1 MANGTSKIRF
11 IIFLTGALGIG
22 LTPSAAFAQVQALYW
37 PEYYGSEHDEERTA
51 RILRA
56 SPDGSNVAVVYEV
69 QLGEMDFFGPM
80 TIGNDPPAIYFQ
92 LTRDQHDHA
101 VYRMLVDGGEPVR
114 LMGVG
119 GPMGGVTALQIED
132 RQGEVWL
139 LDEGYEAIVE
149 TGFWIYSA
157 ETGERLR
164 VLNTPPLG
172 SISSFTLDPY
182 GRYVFWGRWAESP
195 EPSGLYRAGVDG
207 SDISFLSE
215 KLDRPDSFDPVAG
228 MLYRYVAGTGIFRSD
243 IDAAESEIVVEGTSL
258 SGVAYDGILYW
269 TDHAERVLYRAHV
282 DSLLAG
288 TASSVPIHTTDAI
301 RHRVHL
307 LRPRATAREPEAVV
321 RGGISFLAFPVPTRG
336 PIHLEITSE
345 QPLRARVAVYSL
357 DGRRQKTVEAQAKPG
372 ATTRLTLDIGGLPAG
387 SYLLVFTH
395 DAGREYRMVVKL

>member
-1 MANGTSKIRF
+1 MVAQ
-11 IIFLTGALGIG
+11 FLTILLTAALGIG
-22 LTPSAAFAQVQALYW
+22 LMPSAALAQVQALYW
-37 PEYYGSEHDEERTA
+37 TEYLGSETDEERTA

-80 TIGNDPPAIYFQ
+80 AIGNNPPAIYFQ
-92 LTRDQHDHA
+92 LTRHQHDHV
-101 VYRMLVDGGEPVR
+101 VYRMPIDGGEPVR

-132 RQGEVWL
+132 HAREVWL
-139 LDEGYEAIVE
+139 QDAGFDAVE
-149 TGFWIYSA
+149 PGIEIYSA

-164 VLNTPPLG
+164 FLNTPPFAT
-172 SISSFTLDPY
+172 ISSFALDPY
-182 GRYVFWGRWAESP
+182 GRYVFWGRWADTP
-195 EPSGLYRAGVDG
+195 EPRGTYRAGIDG
-207 SDISFLSE
+207 SDIAFLSE
-215 KLDRPDSFDPVAG
+215 EPGLSYSFDPVEG
-228 MLYRYVAGTGIFRSD
+228 KLYHRIVGGSGIYRSD
-243 IDAAESEIVVEGTSL
+243 IDAAESEIIVEGTSL

-269 TDHAERVLYRAHV
+269 TDHAEGVLYRAHV

-288 TASSVPIHTTDAI
+288 TASPVPIHTIDAD
-301 RHRVHL
+301 RGAVHL
-307 LRPRATAREPEAVV
+307 LRTGPTATEPEAVV
-321 RGGISFLAFPVPTRG
+321 RRGISFVAYPVPTHG

-345 QPLRARVAVYSL
+345 QPLHARVAVYSL

-372 ATTRLTLDIGGLPAG
+372 ATTRLTLDIGELPAG